1 MLSSIFCSILCGHA
15 SCPIELSPPSVVVRY
30 GDPVSINCSTS
41 ETLFEGIGWEATEGA
56 KPLQNVS
63 HLTWT
68 VDKLTDWSFS
78 TSCYFNYHENSSST
92 QCLITPDVVL
102 YSKFSFFSNSDE
114 GVMKE
119 MEEYNFTCHIPNIAP
134 VQRLS
139 VKWYKGDDFLHTET
153 FNNNNKKPVNQ
164 TSILRFKATRQDSGV
179 TFRCEAHMDLG
190 QGELQLI
197 VSSQD
202 YNITVHYP
210 PSQIVELEDS
220 EVSVGST
227 VWLKCSSTGN
237 PRPKYSWDY
246 YRTDNVEVD
255 SEDGVSRLIIHNA
268 TAFNMGLFTCH
279 TWNDMGNVS
288 KTARVTVKGNQSI
301 SKIKNIIPG
310 KH

>member
-1 MLSSIFCSILCGHA
+1 HYSKIVTPFNCIHLLCKGGHA

-102 YSKFSFFSNSDE
+102 YSKFTFPEAITMSSNSDE

-197 VSSQD
+197 VLLHKTSTFRRWLAPCSEGEAKKKKSLEGAQCNRKGPAAVGKSSE
-202 YNITVHYP
+202 T
-210 PSQIVELEDS
+210 
-220 EVSVGST
+220 
-227 VWLKCSSTGN
+227 
-237 PRPKYSWDY
+237 
-246 YRTDNVEVD
+246 
-255 SEDGVSRLIIHNA
+255 
-268 TAFNMGLFTCH
+268 LFK
-279 TWNDMGNVS
+279 WM
-288 KTARVTVKGNQSI
+288 K
-301 SKIKNIIPG
+301 
-310 KH
+310 